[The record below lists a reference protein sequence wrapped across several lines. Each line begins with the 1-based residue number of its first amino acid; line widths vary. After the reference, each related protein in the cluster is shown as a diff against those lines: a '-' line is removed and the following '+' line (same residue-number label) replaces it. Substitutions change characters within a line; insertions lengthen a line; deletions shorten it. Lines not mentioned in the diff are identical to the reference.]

1 MLAALNAA
9 FSRTRTS
16 GGSRPVRRSP
26 TKLSGAQIAALSA
39 AFGGGSGFGGT
50 SQDYLN
56 SAQAKLAQSIANI
69 NNSNAP
75 LGSKMSATGQAVGMD
90 GNPKS
95 FLDRVLDVVNKP
107 LAVTTAGVARIADPR
122 RNFLK
127 DIRANVTPAEIFAT
141 QDWYKGL
148 PMPAQLTVG
157 LGSAIALDPLTYLAP
172 SAKLAKLGNAGGLA
186 RKADEAAILAKAAG
200 QSKEAKKLGDIA
212 GRLVTKRGGGIG
224 GLTNDELSFLGK
236 QIGEGPLKGGLY
248 FNVPGTG
255 VIAQRVGLAKEVKQI
270 PLGRYDWM
278 RSISSGASKGVG
290 SVKTSRIMSE
300 IGDKYKGGEG
310 ELKRKILNS
319 KTSREARN
327 NMRVLDSARVRNGA
341 EAIYGLNR
349 AKAVDEIRRIATEN
363 GIDPVTMSKATGG
376 NPAAIAEIDAIVPG
390 FSDQLIA
397 HEAAWRPASQQ
408 VGGSQLEA
416 LGIQPDEMGLI
427 YQNDVDFHQTSRL
440 TDEALEAGV
449 GSAKG
454 NRGRVRG
461 PQLPRRI
468 TYGQQFLGETLRHP
482 TSWTQRIVRRNSKG
496 EVTEVLGVGV
506 GRGKQGLLEA
516 QQDAKFVLSPDG
528 TQVRYQTFDKKGRP
542 VYETAL
548 VDELE
553 FETIPP
559 SKGGLGVREQANALN
574 NQKYGYDLFEMDYF
588 KGQEKAMSEYTNLHG
603 QEVQAAYLRRYTKTK
618 LKDFPKGPKEAR
630 AAIAAATA
638 RLEDAVSGVKDAR
651 IRSLVAQSEG
661 FVNIAEADARL
672 QAAIDNLNKVMSST
686 PKDSPR
692 LVQLRNELA
701 AVQAERAGLHAR
713 INKAAELIESKTASS
728 AEIEAELTKLL
739 NPGAGGKTVPTG
751 TAGSVP
757 TGAVEPTATTGAG
770 IDPNSKE
777 EVYRRLLETTNKE
790 KQSALR
796 DKQFEYDS
804 IRVEP
809 GAPKADIA
817 KAKKELAQA
826 QKEADA
832 TAQAL
837 AGYNKKIPPQAV
849 AAPVVPETA
858 ELPAMGQGGRV
869 TSEPPMSPQQVID
882 EGKVQ
887 DTHPT
892 YTAYAVSPETAAL
905 IEQKRVMLDEYNRLR
920 DPLDKATLDVQGAEN
935 YDAVAAE
942 RGFGDLNE
950 QVKKATEDLA
960 ILESR
965 IQHGLAGM
973 PIPPEGAAAAVPETA
988 TGVPIADVGT
998 TTDGLKPLDSL
1009 KSGDKP
1015 TLVGPLDRFT
1025 DVMYRETS
1033 PDRALNMIPDASGI
1047 RGDLP
1052 DMFAANSPEYALG
1065 QGANKGAMVE
1075 MDTAGLTGK
1084 VSSKKPG
1091 WKQMY
1096 QDGYAEFSIQ
1106 FNNSDAI
1113 QSSIRSITLDQTVL
1127 AKDKLLT
1134 RQWKNA
1140 RTRLKSKGWTEEVL
1154 ADGKIKLS
1162 RPDISG
1168 SAQIEA
1174 KPISAAAVPTP
1185 TAAIGEPTV
1194 GVIDPEIQVRIDG
1207 YQNSLDQVQAMRDR
1221 IAGGEKITTKQ
1232 ISEMIQTNPG
1242 YFSMSGTGSK
1252 MMPKGVQKQ
1261 LDFLEKNI
1269 AARINQELE
1278 SAAKSTGTA
1287 AENIKA
1293 KAATMAVEPTAIPEP
1308 TTVPTVEPAIG
1319 TVPLAPAEE
1328 FRSIFGYPR
1337 DEAVAAVEQRNTLQK
1352 SIQDANDAIDAER
1365 AALATK
1371 ASQSPKVQGEGR
1383 AVETAKREV
1392 GFAVRELQAAQKAGK
1407 SEKWI
1412 GTLNKRLDKA
1422 RQSLREAEAIRKL
1435 EVEQLIAKGSQDNK
1449 KIKDLLKQIAKDEE
1463 SLVKLKSEA
1472 PYAFPGFDDNYARPP
1487 RMEYQSAPN
1496 VTRES
1501 SLAALTPAQRKEML
1515 RVEQVY
1521 NVPADKMPEVIA
1533 RRQAYDAAAKN
1544 HADLIAANA
1553 PDEVVAAAEW
1563 QMRGAQ
1569 RDMRV
1574 VDEAMLQRSVQ
1585 QAETVAAARRAA
1597 AETELGIDTTN
1608 RIREAVPPEGGY
1620 SPEWES
1626 STLQFADDS
1635 RQARAAI
1642 DDTLTTRI
1650 SDVRKELKSA
1660 KRAAKT
1666 GTTSRTARR
1675 EVAVIEDELLGL
1687 QMAQDLSSRVTVEA
1701 DAAVLSAIAE
1711 KAAYEEYLIELAK
1724 LEAKNA
1730 TLPTGFKITLG
1741 QASKEPLANKVL
1753 TAGRKYEQAQ
1763 IQTVLTAQD
1772 SAQAAKAASFA
1783 STTTNL
1789 SSDQVAR
1796 LGAAVSEGTVDDTI
1810 KQIVREFALEP
1821 EQKRVVQKATKQVG
1835 NDPQA
1840 VTAIHAVAGDPKQTE
1855 KVVKASKAKK
1865 SAAAAMG
1872 GEPGSAASSANVP
1885 KITAKARKRIEELRS
1900 ELDKQVRSTK
1910 RMTASQAK
1918 RYDELKEIDTRLAGY
1933 SKKIDQLEKR
1943 KRDLYASRKA
1953 TAWAELEQADRIA
1966 AGELERAQRAI
1977 EMAAVGEAKALDSY
1991 GLALDDAE
1999 WTKWFHGSEA
2009 EEAVRYVVRKG
2020 YQEISMTSQA
2030 PNDIAEALALV
2041 TRVTAPNELPSFLK
2055 YFDRFTRIFK
2065 SWAVATPGFI
2075 ARNGYSGVFMNYLFG
2090 VSPGSTQNFLRA
2102 DRAFNRSIAS
2112 GKSVAEALAELPD
2125 DIRDSY
2131 ALVHNSGV
2139 LELGGQVENALSDL
2153 KALTRDGKRDVLTRI
2168 ADTPLNRATY
2178 KVNAGMERYLRGAA
2192 AMDAASKGRGIEGI
2206 YDLVFKAHFDYSD
2219 LNNFENSVMKRIS
2232 PFYTWFRKN
2241 LPTQMEMIFR
2251 NPKAFARFA
2260 QAKDAIEATSNPED
2274 LVPSWMTDRLN
2285 IRLPFSIP
2293 GGQMYLLPDMPI
2305 KDLNVL
2311 GNWNDA
2317 LGMINPVLK
2326 TPVELTMDTK
2336 LYFGQSAP
2344 FVGLVQLPSYMEA
2357 TGLGAAAESL
2367 GFAQR
2372 SADGKL
2378 MMQDKY
2384 LYALEQFMPFLGRS
2398 RRLLPNEPKYQDRL
2412 PVTVLNTL
2420 FGLSLRANTTGDQ
2433 QGEVSFRQRKVD
2445 QLATDLQKLGYGG
2458 YDYWQ
2463 KQVAMAS
2470 KPAATDKRPYLTLL
2484 QPKGGL
2490 PSSSPYTN
2498 VSSTG
2503 NDLAKAFAQYF
2514 AQNGSTQ

>member
-9 FSRTRTS
+9 FSKTRTS
-16 GGSRPVRRSP
+16 GGSRPVRRSS

-39 AFGGGSGFGGT
+39 AFGGGSSFGGT

-75 LGSKMSATGQAVGMD
+75 LGSKMSATGQAVGM
-90 GNPKS
+90 GGSPKS

-107 LAVTTAGVARIADPR
+107 LAVVTAGVARNVDPK

-127 DIRANVTPAEIFAT
+127 DIRANVTPADIFAT

-172 SAKLAKLGNAGGLA
+172 SAKLAKLGNAAGLA

-341 EAIYGLNR
+341 EAIYGMDR

-376 NPAAIAEIDAIVPG
+376 NPAAIAEVDAIVPG

-454 NRGRVRG
+454 NKGRVRG

-482 TSWTQRIVRRNSKG
+482 TKWTQRIVRRNSKG

-542 VYETAL
+542 VYRTAP
-548 VDELE
+548 VGE
-553 FETIPP
+553 FQVEKIPP

-661 FVNIAEADARL
+661 FVSIAEADARL

-757 TGAVEPTATTGAG
+757 TGAVEPTATAGAG
-770 IDPNSKE
+770 IDPNSKD

-837 AGYNKKIPPQAV
+837 AGYNEKIPPQAV
-849 AAPVVPETA
+849 VTEPTA
-858 ELPAMGQGGRV
+858 
-869 TSEPPMSPQQVID
+869 
-882 EGKVQ
+882 
-887 DTHPT
+887 
-892 YTAYAVSPETAAL
+892 
-905 IEQKRVMLDEYNRLR
+905 
-920 DPLDKATLDVQGAEN
+920 
-935 YDAVAAE
+935 AVAAPE
-942 RGFGDLNE
+942 
-950 QVKKATEDLA
+950 
-960 ILESR
+960 
-965 IQHGLAGM
+965 AGAV
-973 PIPPEGAAAAVPETA
+973 GVAVPEAGMLPTEAAA
-988 TGVPIADVGT
+988 TPNPMVERYQQ
-998 TTDGLKPLDSL
+998 SL
-1009 KSGDKP
+1009 KELNDIGQRLNTDEATIKDLKNMVMADLERFGLDEESFKRFFSGKQSKVEKAEILK
-1015 TLVGPLDRFT
+1015 TK
-1025 DVMYRETS
+1025 
-1033 PDRALNMIPDASGI
+1033 I
-1047 RGDLP
+1047 RRIMRD
-1052 DMFAANSPEYALG
+1052 E
-1065 QGANKGAMVE
+1065 E
-1075 MDTAGLTGK
+1075 
-1084 VSSKKPG
+1084 
-1091 WKQMY
+1091 
-1096 QDGYAEFSIQ
+1096 
-1106 FNNSDAI
+1106 
-1113 QSSIRSITLDQTVL
+1113 
-1127 AKDKLLT
+1127 
-1134 RQWKNA
+1134 
-1140 RTRLKSKGWTEEVL
+1140 LKL
-1154 ADGKIKLS
+1154 AD
-1162 RPDISG
+1162 
-1168 SAQIEA
+1168 EA
-1174 KPISAAAVPTP
+1174 AAAVPTP

-1194 GVIDPEIQVRIDG
+1194 GAIDPEIQVRIDG

-1319 TVPLAPAEE
+1319 TVPLAPVEE
-1328 FRSIFGYPR
+1328 FRSVFGYPR
-1337 DEAVAAVEQRNTLQK
+1337 DEAVAAVGQRNALQK
-1352 SIQDANDAIDAER
+1352 SIQDANDAIDTER
-1365 AALATK
+1365 ALLATK
-1371 ASQSPKVQGEGR
+1371 AAQSPNVQSEGK
-1383 AVETAKREV
+1383 AVEASKREV

-1449 KIKDLLKQIAKDEE
+1449 KIKNLQKQIAKDEAA
-1463 SLVKLKSEA
+1463 LAKLQPEA

-1487 RMEYQSAPN
+1487 RMEYQGAPN

-1501 SLAALTPAQRKEML
+1501 ALAALTPAQRKEML

-1574 VDEAMLQRSVQ
+1574 VDEAMLQRSIQ
-1585 QAETVAAARRAA
+1585 QADTVAAARRAA
-1597 AETELGIDTTN
+1597 AESELGIDTTN

-1642 DDTLTTRI
+1642 DDTITTRI
-1650 SDVRKELKSA
+1650 SDLRKELKAA
-1660 KRAAKT
+1660 KRATKAE
-1666 GTTSRTARR
+1666 TTSRTARR
-1675 EVAVIEDELLGL
+1675 EVAAIEDELLGM

-1741 QASKEPLANKVL
+1741 QASKEPLANRVL
-1753 TAGRKYEQAQ
+1753 TAGRKHEQAQ
-1763 IQTVLTAQD
+1763 IKTVLTAQD

-1810 KQIVREFALEP
+1810 KQIVREFALQP
-1821 EQKRVVQKATKQVG
+1821 EQKKVVQKATKQVG
-1835 NDPQA
+1835 DDPQA
-1840 VTAIHAVAGDPKQTE
+1840 VKAIHAAAGDPVQTG
-1855 KVVKASKAKK
+1855 KVVKASKTKK
-1865 SAAAAMG
+1865 AAAAAMG
-1872 GEPGSAASSANVP
+1872 GDPGSAASSANVP

-1943 KRDLYASRKA
+1943 KRDLYDSRKA

-2009 EEAVRYVVRKG
+2009 EEAVRYIVRKG

-2055 YFDRFTRIFK
+2055 YFDGFTRIFK

-2514 AQNGSTQ
+2514 AQNGSSQ

>member
-1 MLAALNAA
+1 MASKTRVDPKAIAALNAA
-9 FSRTRTS
+9 FSKTRTS
-16 GGSRPVRRSP
+16 GGSRPVRRSS
-26 TKLSGAQIAALSA
+26 TKLSGAQIAALAA
-39 AFGGGSGFGGT
+39 AFGGGGSSFGGT
-50 SQDYLN
+50 PQDYLA
-56 SAQAKLAQSIANI
+56 SAQAKLSQSIANI

-75 LGSKMSATGQAVGMD
+75 MGSKVSATGEAVGM
-90 GNPKS
+90 GGESKS
-95 FLDRVLDVVNKP
+95 FLDRLLDVVNKP
-107 LAVTTAGVARIADPR
+107 LAVTTSAVARIADPK

-127 DIRANVTPAEIFAT
+127 DVRANVTPAEIFAT
-141 QDWYKGL
+141 QNWFKKLGT
-148 PMPAQLTVG
+148 PAQLAVG

-172 SAKLAKLGNAGGLA
+172 SAKLAKLGNAAGLA
-186 RKADEAAILAKAAG
+186 RKADEAAILAKTAG
-200 QSKEAKKLGDIA
+200 QTADAKKLGDIA
-212 GRLVTKRGGGIG
+212 GRLLTKKGGGIG
-224 GLTNDELSFLGK
+224 GLANDELAYLGK
-236 QIGEGPLKGGLY
+236 QIGEDSLKGGLY
-248 FNVPGTG
+248 LNVPGTG
-255 VIAQRVGLAKEVKQI
+255 SIAQRVGLANEVKQI

-278 RSISSGASKGVG
+278 RKVSSGASKGLG
-290 SVKTSRIMSE
+290 GIKTSKVMSQF
-300 IGDKYKGGEG
+300 GDAAKGGEG
-310 ELKRKILNS
+310 ELKRAILNA
-319 KTSREARN
+319 KTPREARN
-327 NMRVLDSARVRNGA
+327 RMRVLDSARVRNGA
-341 EAIYGLNR
+341 EAVYGMNR
-349 AKAVDEIRRIATEN
+349 AKSVDEIRKIATEN
-363 GIDPVTMSKATGG
+363 GIDPTTMTKAIGG
-376 NPAAIAEIDAIVPG
+376 NQAAVAEIEAVVPG
-390 FSDQLIA
+390 FTDQLLA
-397 HEAAWRPASQQ
+397 HEDAWRPASQQ
-408 VGGSQLEA
+408 VGGSQLEQ
-416 LGIQPDEMGLI
+416 LGIHPDEMGNI
-427 YQNDVDFHQTSRL
+427 YQNNVDFHQSTGL
-440 TDEALEAGV
+440 TEEALAAGV

-454 NRGRVRG
+454 NKGRVRG

-468 TYGQQFLGETLRHP
+468 TYGQEFLGETLRHP
-482 TSWTQRIVRRNSKG
+482 TKWTQRIVRRNSKG
-496 EVTEVLGVGV
+496 EVKEVLGVGV
-506 GRGKQGLLEA
+506 GRGKAGLEA
-516 QQDAKFVLSPDG
+516 AQADAKFALKPDG
-528 TQVRYQTFDKKGRP
+528 TEVIYQTFDKQGRP
-542 VYETAL
+542 VYKTLPVGE
-548 VDELE
+548 VSVQK
-553 FETIPP
+553 IPP

-574 NQKYGYDLFEMDYF
+574 KNQYGYDLFEMDYF
-588 KGQEKAMSEYTNLHG
+588 KGQDRAMSEYAALHG

-630 AAIAAATA
+630 AAIAKAQA
-638 RLEDAVSGVKDAR
+638 RLEEAVVNVKDAR
-651 IRSLVAQSEG
+651 IRTIVAESEG

-686 PKDSPR
+686 PKDSKR
-692 LVQLRNELA
+692 LIELRNELA

-713 INKAAELIESKTASS
+713 INKAADLIESKTAST
-728 AEIEAELTKLL
+728 AEIELELNKLL
-739 NPGAGGKTVPTG
+739 SPNAGSKPVAGGGAASTVPVG
-751 TAGSVP
+751 AAEPSAAA
-757 TGAVEPTATTGAG
+757 GAVV
-770 IDPNSKE
+770 DPNSKD

-817 KAKKELAQA
+817 AVKKELAQA

-837 AGYNKKIPPQAV
+837 AGYNEKIPPQAV

-858 ELPAMGQGGRV
+858 
-869 TSEPPMSPQQVID
+869 
-882 EGKVQ
+882 
-887 DTHPT
+887 
-892 YTAYAVSPETAAL
+892 
-905 IEQKRVMLDEYNRLR
+905 
-920 DPLDKATLDVQGAEN
+920 
-935 YDAVAAE
+935 AVA
-942 RGFGDLNE
+942 
-950 QVKKATEDLA
+950 VV
-960 ILESR
+960 
-965 IQHGLAGM
+965 
-973 PIPPEGAAAAVPETA
+973 PEVGAVGAAVPEAA
-988 TGVPIADVGT
+988 TGVPVADVGT

-1140 RTRLKSKGWTEEVL
+1140 RTRLKSQGWTEEVL
-1154 ADGKIKLS
+1154 ADGKIRLS

-1168 SAQIEA
+1168 SPQIGTE
-1174 KPISAAAVPTP
+1174 PISAAGVPTP
-1185 TAAIGEPTV
+1185 TAAG
-1194 GVIDPEIQVRIDG
+1194 
-1207 YQNSLDQVQAMRDR
+1207 
-1221 IAGGEKITTKQ
+1221 AGT
-1232 ISEMIQTNPG
+1232 
-1242 YFSMSGTGSK
+1242 
-1252 MMPKGVQKQ
+1252 
-1261 LDFLEKNI
+1261 
-1269 AARINQELE
+1269 
-1278 SAAKSTGTA
+1278 
-1287 AENIKA
+1287 
-1293 KAATMAVEPTAIPEP
+1293 P
-1308 TTVPTVEPAIG
+1308 TTPMVEPAAG

-1328 FRSIFGYPR
+1328 FRSVFGYPR
-1337 DEAVAAVEQRNTLQK
+1337 DEAVAAIGQRNTLQE
-1352 SIQDANDAIDAER
+1352 SIQNANDAIDTER

-1371 ASQSPKVQGEGR
+1371 AAQSPNVQGEGK
-1383 AVETAKREV
+1383 AVEAAKREV
-1392 GFAVRELQAAQKAGK
+1392 GFAVRELNAAQKAGK

-1449 KIKDLLKQIAKDEE
+1449 KIKNLQKQIAKDEAA
-1463 SLVKLKSEA
+1463 LAKLQPEA
-1472 PYAFPGFDDNYARPP
+1472 PFAFPGFDDNYAFPP
-1487 RMEYQSAPN
+1487 RMEYQGAPN

-1501 SLAALTPAQRKEML
+1501 ALETLTPAQRKEML

-1533 RRQAYDAAAKN
+1533 RRQAYDTAAKN

-1585 QAETVAAARRAA
+1585 QADTVAAARRAA
-1597 AETELGIDTTN
+1597 AESELGIDTTN
-1608 RIREAVPPEGGY
+1608 RIRNAVPPDGGY

-1642 DDTLTTRI
+1642 DDVVTTRI
-1650 SDVRKELKSA
+1650 SDLRKELKSA
-1660 KRAAKT
+1660 KRATKA
-1666 GTTSRTARR
+1666 GTTPRAVRR
-1675 EVAVIEDELLGL
+1675 EVAAIEDELLGM

-1741 QASKEPLANKVL
+1741 QASGEPLANRVL

-1821 EQKRVVQKATKQVG
+1821 AQKKVVQQATKQVG

-1840 VTAIHAVAGDPKQTE
+1840 VTAIHAVAGDPVQTQ
-1855 KVVKASKAKK
+1855 KVVKASKAKQ
-1865 SAAAAMG
+1865 SAAATLG
-1872 GEPGSAASSANVP
+1872 VEPGSVPSSAQTKKV
-1885 KITAKARKRIEELRS
+1885 TAKARKRIEELRS
-1900 ELDKQVRSTK
+1900 ELDKQVRSGK
-1910 RMTASQAK
+1910 RLTAAQAK
-1918 RYDELKEIDTRLAGY
+1918 RYAELGEIDGRLAGY
-1933 SKKIDQLEKR
+1933 SKKISQLEKR
-1943 KRDLYASRKA
+1943 KQALYESKKAS
-1953 TAWAELEQADRIA
+1953 AWAELDQADRIA

-1977 EMAAVGEAKALDSY
+1977 ELAAVGEAQALKSYGKALNH
-1991 GLALDDAE
+1991 AE
-1999 WTKWFHGSEA
+1999 YTQWLRGSQA

-2030 PNDIAEALALV
+2030 PNDIAEALAMV
-2041 TRVTAPNELPSFLK
+2041 TRITAPKELPGFFK
-2055 YFDRFTRIFK
+2055 YFDEFTRIFK

-2075 ARNGYSGVFMNYLFG
+2075 ARNGYSGVFMNYMFG
-2090 VSPGSTQNFLRA
+2090 VSPGSMRDFVSA
-2102 DRAFNRSIAS
+2102 DRAFNRAIGS
-2112 GKSVAEALAELPD
+2112 GKSVVDALAELPD
-2125 DIRDSY
+2125 GIRDSY
-2131 ALVHNSGV
+2131 ALVHHSGV
-2139 LELGGQVENALSDL
+2139 LELGGQVENVLSDL
-2153 KALTRDGKRDVLTRI
+2153 KALTGSGAKRSVLTRI

-2178 KVNAGMERYLRGAA
+2178 KMNGQMERYLRGSA
-2192 AMDAASKGRGIEGI
+2192 AMDAAAKGRGIEGI

-2219 LNNFENSVMKRIS
+2219 LNNFENNVMKRIS

-2260 QAKDAIEATSNPED
+2260 QAKDAIEATTNPED
-2274 LVPSWMTDRLN
+2274 IVPSWMTDRLN

-2293 GGQMYLLPDMPI
+2293 GGQMYLMPDMPI

-2326 TPVELTMDTK
+2326 TPVELTMDRK

-2344 FVGLVQLPSYMEA
+2344 FVGLVQLPSYMES
-2357 TGLGAAAESL
+2357 TGLGEAAEAL

-2372 SADGKL
+2372 SADGQL

-2398 RRLLPNEPKYQDRL
+2398 RRLLPNEPRYQDRL

-2420 FGLSLRANTTGDQ
+2420 FGLSVRANTTSDK
-2433 QGEVSFRQRKVD
+2433 QGEIYFRQQKID
-2445 QLATDLQKLGYGG
+2445 KLAENLQKLGYGG

-2463 KQVAMAS
+2463 KQVALAS
-2470 KPAATDKRPYLTLL
+2470 KPSATDKRPYLTLL

-2490 PSSSPYTN
+2490 PSSSPFTN
-2498 VSSTG
+2498 VSSTKP
-2503 NDLAKAFAQYF
+2503 DLAKAFATYL
-2514 AQNGSTQ
+2514 AQNGSPQ